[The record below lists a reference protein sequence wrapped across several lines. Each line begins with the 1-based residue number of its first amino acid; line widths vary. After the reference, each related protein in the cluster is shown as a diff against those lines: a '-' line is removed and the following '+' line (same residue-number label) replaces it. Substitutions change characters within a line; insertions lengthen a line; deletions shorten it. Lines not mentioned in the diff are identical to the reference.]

1 MTPSKLLTSSSMTRG
16 ASLWSPNDE
25 TMVISYVHGV
35 GVRFHEDS
43 TPKLNARIID
53 MLKVVTY
60 RYAQAYRPMPSSHR
74 PIRTG
79 KISFQPHSFN
89 HALSRV

>member
-1 MTPSKLLTSSSMTRG
+1 
-16 ASLWSPNDE
+16 
-25 TMVISYVHGV
+25 MVISYVHGV

-60 RYAQAYRPMPSSHR
+60 RYAQAYRH
-74 PIRTG
+74 
-79 KISFQPHSFN
+79 N
-89 HALSRV
+89 AVVA